1 MKYFLLFTFVFI
13 TSVSYSQKKAVFIA
27 DSDTAFSKSTGFNVR
42 KCNEQQIKNLDLLCK
57 VWGFVKYYH
66 PSIAAGKYNWDNEL
80 FRFLPKYLSVKTNE
94 ERNDSLFNWINSL
107 GSVSG
112 KGSKIKIKSNTK
124 CVPNLDWI
132 SDTTVF
138 GSKLSNLLVNIKNTS
153 RKKQHYYFSF
163 LENIGTPVFKN
174 ERLYKDA
181 SFNDFG
187 FRILTVF
194 RYYNVIEYFFPHK
207 NAIGENWQDI
217 PAEFIEKILLAEN
230 EIDVQ
235 KTILEMITRIND
247 TQAKTIF
254 NENFTNEFY
263 GKVYA
268 NYKILFIENNAVV
281 SGYINPSKVKE
292 IDLKIGDIITEI
304 DGEST
309 LKKVERLKKYSPA
322 SNEFAKLNVI
332 SQNLLRS
339 NNRSINV
346 TFVRNNKI
354 SSSNVPCYPTSSLY
368 ANREVSAN
376 DIMPT
381 WRFLTPDIGYIF
393 LGTLENRDIPKM
405 MRELRATSGI
415 VIDLRCIPSD
425 FVVFSLSQYFH
436 IKKTAFAKFSKT
448 NIQNPGE
455 FTFTKPVYAPKIK
468 YPYNGKIVILVNE
481 TTQGLAEYTA
491 MSLESTSTATVVGS
505 TTSGANGNVSEIIL
519 PWGISTSFSGVGV
532 YYPDGKETQRV
543 GIAIDD
549 VIKPTLGGFLFG
561 KDEALEKAVQIIKN
575 K

>member
-13 TSVSYSQKKAVFIA
+13 TSVSYSQKRAVFIA

-42 KCNEQQIKNLDLLCK
+42 KCDEQQIQNLDLLCK

-207 NAIGENWQDI
+207 NTIGENWQDI

-354 SSSNVPCYPTSSLY
+354 SSSNVPCYPPSSLY

-436 IKKTAFAKFSKT
+436 IKTAFAKFSKT

-543 GIAIDD
+543 GITIDD

>member
-13 TSVSYSQKKAVFIA
+13 TSVSYSQKRAVFIA

-42 KCNEQQIKNLDLLCK
+42 KCDEQQIQNLDLLCK

-207 NAIGENWQDI
+207 NTIGENWQDI

-354 SSSNVPCYPTSSLY
+354 SSSNVPCYPPSSLY

-543 GIAIDD
+543 GITIDD